1 MFRAAN
7 ARFRR
12 AVSRSVRWQMLLV
25 AAALLGVLLVQ
36 PRRLIGESEQ
46 ADAARQQQAAK
57 IESWLGSQDAAIDRA
72 LAAELARGIIAESER
87 HGLDP
92 ALVLAVIQV
101 ESRFDPRAVS
111 PRGAQG
117 LMQVKPVVV
126 AALIDEGRIDPL
138 QRHRSLKDPLRNVQI
153 GASYLALLNEMF
165 GDVKVA
171 LIAYNSGPAR
181 VREKLRSNERL
192 PMAYATKVLSVQR
205 TLQQQLALRSPPFFE
220 IDSATVSAAG

>member
-1 MFRAAN
+1 
-7 ARFRR
+7 
-12 AVSRSVRWQMLLV
+12 
-25 AAALLGVLLVQ
+25 
-36 PRRLIGESEQ
+36 
-46 ADAARQQQAAK
+46 
-57 IESWLGSQDAAIDRA
+57 
-72 LAAELARGIIAESER
+72 LARGIIAESER
-87 HGLDP
+87 HGLEP

-171 LIAYNSGPAR
+171 LTAYNSGPTR
-181 VREKLRSNERL
+181 VREKLRSNQRL

-205 TLQQQLALRSPPFFE
+205 ALQQQLALRSPPFFE
-220 IDSATVSAAG
+220 TDPATVSSAG